1 MIADAVRARTLI
13 DKASTGLTA
22 AASLEDVLAEAGEA
36 LVYATASGD
45 SRLVLDALLL
55 RAQAL
60 TAIGDATAEDWLAVE
75 RAARDLEDWLRVAFA
90 LRMQVMGL
98 LDDHAPDAAA
108 PAARL
113 GDVAAAQ
120 AMPRDIAWAE
130 AVRAEIAMV
139 AGRWDVAHTTAMR
152 AVTNANRA
160 EDPTTMLRA
169 WHVVIPIAAARRDEV
184 RLSLAFYAYE
194 RRRLTA
200 SPYARL
206 LDAAATAQF
215 AAFGL
220 TSAPPLRFEDLP
232 GAFDGAAA
240 MPHWLAAVETIVG
253 GWIEAGEFAAAERA
267 LEKMGGGRPT
277 GLGAGVEALL
287 RARLHAAE
295 GSPPQGVAAQAW
307 HALEV
312 FSRIGAPWWIA
323 KAIGA
328 LGRNA
333 TPTLKKQAKQIELV
347 LRVR

>member
-1 MIADAVRARTLI
+1 
-13 DKASTGLTA
+13 
-22 AASLEDVLAEAGEA
+22 
-36 LVYATASGD
+36 
-45 SRLVLDALLL
+45 
-55 RAQAL
+55 
-60 TAIGDATAEDWLAVE
+60 
-75 RAARDLEDWLRVAFA
+75 
-90 LRMQVMGL
+90 MQVMRL

-139 AGRWDVAHTTAMR
+139 AGRWDVAHAIAMR
-152 AVTNANRA
+152 AVTDANRA
-160 EDPTTMLRA
+160 DDPSTVLRA

-194 RRRLTA
+194 RRRLGS

-220 TSAPPLRFEDLP
+220 TQPAPVRFDDLP

-253 GWIEAGEFAAAERA
+253 GWIDAGDFAAAERA
-267 LEKMGGGRPT
+267 LQKMSGGRPT

-287 RARLHAAE
+287 RARLLAAE
-295 GSPPQGVAAQAW
+295 GSPPQGVTAQAW

-323 KAIGA
+323 KAIAA
-328 LGRNA
+328 LGGDA
-333 TPTLKKQAKQIELV
+333 TATLKKQARQIEVV
-347 LRVR
+347 LRIR